1 MDNGFYFLHASA
13 HSKKQKSIEPEENT
27 SEKYYSPIKM
37 KSGATLMNA
46 TRKTE
51 VKDDNNQT
59 NMLSIQEA
67 IEGESVEKDKYSMQ
81 EEVDPFAEEENVQ
94 S

>member
-1 MDNGFYFLHASA
+1 
-13 HSKKQKSIEPEENT
+13 
-27 SEKYYSPIKM
+27 
-37 KSGATLMNA
+37 MNA

-67 IEGESVEKDKYSMQ
+67 IEGESVEKDNYSMQ

-94 S
+94 SETKTNANIFNPFDQQS